1 MNKILILSSLLFASL
16 ASAELRRTP
25 KFGPGFNFDGGGEA
39 GLDYDQ
45 VRHLYWAFHSSKY
58 WTMDWPVEETMID

>member
-1 MNKILILSSLLFASL
+1 MV
-16 ASAELRRTP
+16 
-25 KFGPGFNFDGGGEA
+25 GGGA

-58 WTMDWPVEETMID
+58 WTMDWPVQETMIINWARADAPEPWKNG